1 MKEYKG
7 LEKYLTEYRRNIRK
21 NLERRASEVS
31 DEAKNTKKHGTFARK
46 LKRLL
51 ARSVGDVDREIISII
66 HALILWVNV
75 PSSTTKKNYLAEA
88 MSHFLLK
95 VDVSKVNFIQSQQ
108 HVRF

>member
-1 MKEYKG
+1 
-7 LEKYLTEYRRNIRK
+7 
-21 NLERRASEVS
+21 
-31 DEAKNTKKHGTFARK
+31 
-46 LKRLL
+46 
-51 ARSVGDVDREIISII
+51 
-66 HALILWVNV
+66 VNV